1 MKVLL
6 FTHSQDIDGI
16 GCIVLAKEAFSSEK
30 LTYVP
35 CKTFEITSKVNEL
48 YQGKKLL
55 EYDLIFVTDL
65 CIKEPLLS
73 LIDNDKNIR
82 SKFRVLDHHKTEI
95 DEGNN
100 KYSFVDII
108 VEQNGIKECGTSL
121 FYKYLIQN
129 NFIKPSLFLNNF
141 TEFTRQY
148 DVWDWKKNNNEK
160 ARELNIICEELG
172 IEKYLSII
180 ENMKKYNMV
189 YFDEYCRKIIDS
201 YNTSLYKEL
210 SKVFSTLKVT
220 EIYIQNKK
228 INIGF
233 VDTLYKL
240 RNEIPDFI
248 KMKNVSVDVIGM
260 NILDGETISYRNINK
275 DIDCAKIAEQFGGK
289 GHKDAGSNPKE
300 NEKFKEFWKSKFNSD
315 ISKNA

>member
-148 DVWDWKKNNNEK
+148 DVW
-160 ARELNIICEELG
+160 IG
-172 IEKYLSII
+172 
-180 ENMKKYNMV
+180 
-189 YFDEYCRKIIDS
+189 RKIIM
-201 YNTSLYKEL
+201 
-210 SKVFSTLKVT
+210 
-220 EIYIQNKK
+220 KK
-228 INIGF
+228 
-233 VDTLYKL
+233 
-240 RNEIPDFI
+240 
-248 KMKNVSVDVIGM
+248 
-260 NILDGETISYRNINK
+260 
-275 DIDCAKIAEQFGGK
+275 Q
-289 GHKDAGSNPKE
+289 E
-300 NEKFKEFWKSKFNSD
+300 N
-315 ISKNA
+315 